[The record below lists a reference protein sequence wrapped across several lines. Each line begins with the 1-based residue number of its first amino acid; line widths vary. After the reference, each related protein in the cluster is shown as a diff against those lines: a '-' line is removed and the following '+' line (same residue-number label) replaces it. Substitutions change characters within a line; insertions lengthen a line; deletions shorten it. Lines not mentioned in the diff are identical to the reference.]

1 MLAAIQNSMAT
12 IWEAVGTFVQ
22 HLTTTDGALAP
33 ILPVFALGIA
43 ISLALLGVRIVRG
56 LIWGA

>member
-1 MLAAIQNSMAT
+1 MLAAVTSALST
-12 IWEAVGTFVQ
+12 VWEAVGGFVTE
-22 HLTTTDGALAP
+22 LTGTSGALAP
-33 ILPVFALGIA
+33 ILPLFALGIA